1 MATAISL
8 TFTQWSRLRSGD
20 VAGTNA
26 VALDV
31 VFAILRTDVASQHLQ
46 TTLCCSIS
54 RHSLTSQFRHH
65 GADVDNLAFTTLH
78 HLRQHSAGAD
88 VGCHKVNVY
97 HLLKLLTCHFMHRN
111 TFDDA
116 SVVHKNVNLTHFLM
130 NSFHQ
135 CLHSLL
141 VRHVTEVALH
151 IRDASLLVVVQPQ
164 LQRRFAPCVEHD
176 ILCTSLSKRLGNIET
191 DAVRC
196 TRHPSVLTF
205 QRKFR

>member
-1 MATAISL
+1 MVTTLFRLFADVSQNITIHIEDVTVHGIRSMRSQEHSGATQLFRVKPTPCRSLGTDERIERMATAISL

-116 SVVHKNVNLTHFLM
+116 SVVHKNVNL
-130 NSFHQ
+130 
-135 CLHSLL
+135 
-141 VRHVTEVALH
+141 
-151 IRDASLLVVVQPQ
+151 P
-164 LQRRFAPCVEHD
+164 
-176 ILCTSLSKRLGNIET
+176 
-191 DAVRC
+191 
-196 TRHPSVLTF
+196 
-205 QRKFR
+205 